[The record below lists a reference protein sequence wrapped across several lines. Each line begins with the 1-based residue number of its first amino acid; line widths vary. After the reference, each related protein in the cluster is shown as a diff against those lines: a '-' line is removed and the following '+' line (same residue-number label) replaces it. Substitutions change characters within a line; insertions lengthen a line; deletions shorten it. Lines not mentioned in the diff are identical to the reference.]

1 MIELVFRFRPCGK
14 YPNRSLIFVR
24 QECSGIRWENAPIEL
39 QGRPLRTDGQGF
51 LAIPKD
57 MVGTAQ
63 LNYPGKS
70 FTPAVVDL
78 SDGANVVTVI
88 TVADQPLMLTSTSH
102 QFVDDDDVPFKF
114 RRLTALLPS
123 GDSLQLMTDEDGRFE
138 APAGAVVYADD
149 DAFGLATEPMMVS
162 TFSGE

>member
-1 MIELVFRFRPCGK
+1 MIELVFRFHPCGK

-149 DAFGLATEPMMVS
+149 DAFGLATEPVMVS
-162 TFSGE
+162 